1 VATHSVLP
9 TCVPVLTYSS
19 TPCHHTPC
27 CTLHNNNND
36 NNNNNNKQVDY
47 TNVPTIIFSHPPI
60 GTVGLTEEE
69 AVEKHGQDKIKVYKS
84 KFTNLR
90 YGPWKVDAD
99 KKPKTAMK
107 LVCLGPEEKV

>member
-1 VATHSVLP
+1 MCSHTHICTDCTVTQLATN
-9 TCVPVLTYSS
+9 
-19 TPCHHTPC
+19 
-27 CTLHNNNND
+27 CTTTTTL
-36 NNNNNNKQVDY
+36 QVDY

-84 KFTNLR
+84 KFTNLW

-107 LVCLGPEEKV
+107 LVCLGLEEKVKVRKYFKHLNL